1 LPRLRL
7 PSQRGRVLLAGGL
20 LFVAAYSIL
29 FVAIGHS
36 QVPTATT
43 FRSTGTEQPLYL
55 FAEVTAVNA
64 ARGTMQIKFSFANDR
79 GEHGTRFSG
88 IPDRDLL
95 IDVSDGDT
103 ERRTLYRAGESMPA
117 LDFAADADGSI
128 ETYPVDLYKT
138 VLYVRAYEGQTP
150 GVTHVIPLNLTIS
163 ESLDDWDANVIERA
177 DAKGMNLT
185 LRLHRSSPIVFF
197 GIVVYLAMALIA
209 AASLTI
215 GTLVFTR
222 KRKLEATFT
231 SALAGML
238 FALPAMRAAL
248 PGAPPLGVAA
258 DVLIFLWAEIA
269 VAAGLSLF
277 VWRWARGEN
286 PAQPPQT

>member
-1 LPRLRL
+1 
-7 PSQRGRVLLAGGL
+7 LAGGL

-29 FVAIGHS
+29 FIAIGRS
-36 QVPTATT
+36 QVATET
-43 FRSTGTEQPLYL
+43 MFQSTGTEQPLYL

-64 ARGTMQIKFSFANDR
+64 ARGTVQIKFSFANDR

-103 ERRTLYRAGESMPA
+103 ERRTLYRAGEPMPA
-117 LDFAADADGSI
+117 LDFAANADGSI

-138 VLYVRAYEGQTP
+138 VLYVRAYEGQKP
-150 GVTHVIPLNLTIS
+150 GASHMIPLNLTVS
-163 ESLDDWDANVIERA
+163 ESLDDWDASVIERA
-177 DAKGMNLT
+177 DAKGMSLT

-215 GTLVFTR
+215 GTLVFMR
-222 KRKLEATFT
+222 RRRLEATFT
-231 SALAGML
+231 GALAGML

-277 VWRWARGEN
+277 VWRWARGDGRHS
-286 PAQPPQT
+286 

>member
-1 LPRLRL
+1 MNWSRLRL
-7 PSQRGRVLLAGGL
+7 PTQRARVPLAGGL
-20 LFVAAYSIL
+20 FFVAAYSIL
-29 FVAIGHS
+29 FIAIGRS
-36 QVPTATT
+36 QVATETT
-43 FRSTGTEQPLYL
+43 FQSTGTAQPLYL
-55 FAEVTAVNA
+55 YAELTSVNA
-64 ARGTMQIKFSFANDR
+64 ARGTAQIKFSFANDR

-88 IPDRDLL
+88 IPDRDLI

-103 ERRTLYRAGESMPA
+103 ERRMLYRAGEPMPV

-128 ETYPVDLYKT
+128 ETYPVDRYKT
-138 VLYVRAYEGQTP
+138 ALYVRAYEGQKP
-150 GVTHVIPLNLTIS
+150 DVTHVIPLNLTVS
-163 ESLDDWDANVIERA
+163 ESLDDWDASVTEQA
-177 DAKGMNLT
+177 DAPGMNLT
-185 LRLHRSSPIVFF
+185 VRLHRSPPIVFF

-215 GTLVFTR
+215 GTLVFLR
-222 KRKLEATFT
+222 SRRLEATFT
-231 SALAGML
+231 GALAGML

-277 VWRWARGEN
+277 VWRWARGES
-286 PAQPPQT
+286 PS